1 MELKELHRQYGE
13 YMIEL
18 EVLQGKIREVKT
30 AIVQEMQ
37 KPKPKKEEEKK

>member
-30 AIVQEMQ
+30 EIVQEMQ
-37 KPKPKKEEEKK
+37 KPKVKEKEK